1 MEGPPQSQPPVSEQ
15 VAWTLYILYWL
26 FSSLLFTFYL
36 PCLCSFDC
44 IFFFSSCFSACP
56 LLFVFL
62 ASQWLSL
69 PADFSF
75 GFSMRRFVCFTPG
88 IPLFCLRLFA
98 SWFPLCFTCL
108 STVGPLTHCRLVMFR
123 IHMLVHC
130 IFREINRCLNFS
142 INECYELN
150 KDYQNKTFECFFC
163 IINGFSSQCTANTCF
178 YIRQC

>member
-44 IFFFSSCFSACP
+44 IFFSLFHVFLPVRYYLFSRLHNDSVCLQTLASDSAWED
-56 LLFVFL
+56 LFVL
-62 ASQWLSL
+62 HLEY
-69 PADFSF
+69 
-75 GFSMRRFVCFTPG
+75 
-88 IPLFCLRLFA
+88 LFCLCLFA

-142 INECYELN
+142 INECFELN
-150 KDYQNKTFECFFC
+150 KDLSK
-163 IINGFSSQCTANTCF
+163 
-178 YIRQC
+178 